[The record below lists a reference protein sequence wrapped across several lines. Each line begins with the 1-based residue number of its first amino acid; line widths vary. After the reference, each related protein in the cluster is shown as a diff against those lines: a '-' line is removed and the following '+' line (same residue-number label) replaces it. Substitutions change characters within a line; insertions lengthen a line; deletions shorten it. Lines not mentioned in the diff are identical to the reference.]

1 MNPENLEENDN
12 LAPEVSQDF
21 SETLS
26 AAAAAV
32 NAPPSKHSAA
42 RIAELRRLYQ
52 NGEYR
57 PSAEDIAKKLIDE
70 HLS

>member
-1 MNPENLEENDN
+1 MEENDS
-12 LAPEVSQDF
+12 LASESSQDF

-32 NAPPSKHSAA
+32 NAPSGRHSPAH
-42 RIAELRRLYQ
+42 IAELRRLYQ
-52 NGEYR
+52 SGEYR

>member
-1 MNPENLEENDN
+1 MEENDP
-12 LAPEVSQDF
+12 AAEEVSQDF

-32 NAPPSKHSAA
+32 NAPVSKHSAA
-42 RIAELRRLYQ
+42 RIAELRRMYQ
-52 NGEYR
+52 SGEYR

>member
-1 MNPENLEENDN
+1 MSSENMQENDP
-12 LAPEVSQDF
+12 LAEEF
-21 SETLS
+21 GETLS

-32 NAPPSKHSAA
+32 NAPASKHSAA

-52 NGEYR
+52 SGEYR
-57 PSAEDIAKKLIDE
+57 PSAQDIAKKLIDE